1 MPTEQPTDILGEIG
15 GFVARIHALD
25 PHAPAGTELTV
36 RVDGRETRLMLS
48 EPVLQALRLALQ
60 DYHDPRDQGY
70 CDHCGGPR
78 LDENFQCRDCGGLN
92 GVFGQMLAER
102 AFGYTE
108 PEAAEALPPAPDGGG
123 RHSRS

>member
-1 MPTEQPTDILGEIG
+1 MATEQPTDILGEIG

-36 RVDGRETRLMLS
+36 RVDGRQSRLMLS
-48 EPVLQALRLALQ
+48 EPVVQALRLALQ
-60 DYHDPRDQGY
+60 DYHDPRDQGR
-70 CDHCGGPR
+70 CDHCGGLR

-102 AFGYTE
+102 VFGYTE
-108 PEAAEALPPAPDGGG
+108 PEPLPPLGGGAG
-123 RHSRS
+123 RHSRHDS